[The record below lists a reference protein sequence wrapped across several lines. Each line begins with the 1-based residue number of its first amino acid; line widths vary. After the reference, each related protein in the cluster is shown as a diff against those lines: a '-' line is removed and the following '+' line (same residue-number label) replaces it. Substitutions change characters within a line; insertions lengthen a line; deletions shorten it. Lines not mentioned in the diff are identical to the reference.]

1 LKSLKEKMN
10 PNENNE
16 ISQKEKIINTRC
28 GEAAPATSPTLPISS
43 PKSPLTGRQQPAN
56 GEEFNSPRTSSEST
70 QRVICLNADFLGTAP
85 NVEAKGDKVTL
96 RREASH
102 MTYARCGEAAPACK
116 PISTFS
122 PSCAALRA
130 ALCYGVPKGHP
141 IGQAPKVLVKAKRL
155 KQVRLRAVKRAIDVI
170 RKNPDWNKDVN
181 RFYFAIFNFI
191 LSPKKEQDNEDIK
204 RYIAQEYVQK
214 SSTFKNSLVRSRRLM
229 ASMGYAVSLF
239 QVCQMRSG
247 LEFLASNFADV
258 LLFQGDYSVEF
269 KDRNWENS
277 KLFGE
282 YMETLKS
289 SQLLRD
295 FDTCLTHF
303 CQKYQLS
310 EPIPTGIPETHWWW
324 RMAAEK
330 KRRASV
336 SPLDDDFRTDHH

>member
-1 LKSLKEKMN
+1 MASRPTTCRWSHQGFQPVVCHRCEGKINRCFNYEPPSVWTFPSFDWPLESCLMSFTVIRDV
-10 PNENNE
+10 PNAPQVLPKVTPHS
-16 ISQKEKIINTRC
+16 SQGRHVKPHSVSVVLRERFFH
-28 GEAAPATSPTLPISS
+28 P
-43 PKSPLTGRQQPAN
+43 GRQQPAK
-56 GEEFNSPRTSSEST
+56 GEESNSPRTYSEST

-96 RREASH
+96 RRNGELQSEA
-102 MTYARCGEAAPACK
+102 T
-116 PISTFS
+116 
-122 PSCAALRA
+122 L
-130 ALCYGVPKGHP
+130 L
-141 IGQAPKVLVKAKRL
+141 
-155 KQVRLRAVKRAIDVI
+155 AVKRAIDVI

-214 SSTFKNSLVRSRRLM
+214 SSTFKYSLVRSRRLM
-229 ASMGYAVSLF
+229 ASVGETLSLF

-277 KLFGE
+277 KPFGE

-295 FDTCLTHF
+295 FDTCLKHF

-310 EPIPTGIPETHWWW
+310 EPIPAGIPETHWWW
-324 RMAAEK
+324 RKAAEK
-330 KRRASV
+330 KTSV
-336 SPLDDDFRTDHH
+336 